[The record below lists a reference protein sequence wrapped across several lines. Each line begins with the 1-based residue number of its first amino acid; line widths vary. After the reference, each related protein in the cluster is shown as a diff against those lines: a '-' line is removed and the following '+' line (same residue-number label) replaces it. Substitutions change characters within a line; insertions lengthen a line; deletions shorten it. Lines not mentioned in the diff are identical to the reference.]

1 MTTVRSRIRRFE
13 YTLVGGTK
21 AGGLPPEFEC
31 EEGKRPLVGVM
42 PAIGFATGYA
52 VFLVTAALCMAWPPA
67 VADTIAGRA
76 IPSNSRCMRASR
88 LADGVVIELALGT
101 PFRRVSLALRLD
113 MVVDNIEEAVVVG
126 NARTLESSSVRCTLE
141 AQQDPLNRTVQFSRC
156 VDVTTVR
163 EGSMNSRLESVL
175 VSYNY
180 VNAQTFSSPIYYG
193 YVAGALG
200 VEGIM
205 YATRGY
211 EYFVGNSY
219 VCAAAIK
226 STQTNFAPVS
236 FVGNVSDVPDNR
248 DVRVGTH
255 LRYAVETTV
264 DQLSVAS
271 YAAVGYSPLHREFLS
286 TNDIEGCVYGSP
298 ILMFPWSAANERM
311 NLFIDSNVVAET
323 APETLEARR
332 RLREL
337 GIGMPT
343 YDPSCIANVS
353 SLNRLVH
360 RFYTDILQNCPTP
373 SSYGVDFCHYPNP
386 TFPWRRV
393 AKMQLRA
400 HYASDDAVY
409 VGIETDSTL
418 DRIPGMT
425 TTDDF
430 VPAVVKLLM
439 VILAA
444 GVVWI
449 RSDRV
454 TSAPHWLFGHCI
466 DTVMCKTDGRQHDPV
481 VARNTVE
488 DAFIGLLAI
497 ASRVAV
503 SVWRLNSLAHDDQA
517 RVCIVE
523 LVGGAASMTSWILRF
538 VVISPNLV
546 TLAREGGDARAPL
559 TRLGGSMA
567 LVDSSCAVL
576 LSFGEPPIRVN
587 GATGRFDDTARMLT
601 GLLLSIVTLH
611 RCVFAI
617 ACVSLMFEAHY
628 IGLHKTNA
636 GFAQVLLVSGVLW
649 GVQVVSIGVAL
660 ADLVV
665 VPLIHLVERT
675 AFASNTVVNIALFL
689 ALVNVGLP
697 RLVYTATRLV
707 R

>member
-1 MTTVRSRIRRFE
+1 MTTVRARIRRFE
-13 YTLVGGTK
+13 YTLVGN
-21 AGGLPPEFEC
+21 
-31 EEGKRPLVGVM
+31 GKGIESSPDFDCDESRRPLIGRV
-42 PAIGFATGYA
+42 PAIGFVTSYA
-52 VFLVTAALCMAWPPA
+52 VFLVTAALCMLWPPQT
-67 VADTIAGRA
+67 ADTIAGRA
-76 IPSNSRCMRASR
+76 IPSHATCMRASR
-88 LADGVVIELALGT
+88 LADGVAIELALGT
-101 PFRRVSLALRLD
+101 PFRRVLLALRLD
-113 MVVDNIEEAVVVG
+113 MVVDSIEEAVVIG
-126 NARTLESSSVRCTLE
+126 NARTLESSSVRCSLE

-156 VDVTTVR
+156 VDVTTIR
-163 EGSMNSRLESVL
+163 NGSMNNQLESVL
-175 VSYNY
+175 ISYNY

-193 YVAGALG
+193 YVASALG

-205 YATRGY
+205 YAVRGY

-219 VCAAAIK
+219 VCAAQIGAA
-226 STQTNFAPVS
+226 QTEFAPVS
-236 FVGNVSDVPDNR
+236 FIGNVSDVPDDR

-255 LRYAVETTV
+255 LRHAVETTI
-264 DQLSVAS
+264 DQLSAAS
-271 YAAVGYSPLHREFLS
+271 YVAVGHSPMHRQFLS
-286 TNDIEGCVYGSP
+286 TNEIEACVANEP
-298 ILMFPWSAANERM
+298 ILLFPWSAANERM
-311 NLFIDSNVVAET
+311 NLFIDSTVVAET
-323 APETLEARR
+323 APDTLEARR

-337 GIGMPT
+337 GIGLAWNAPQ
-343 YDPSCIANVS
+343 CLANVS
-353 SLNRLVH
+353 SLSRLVH
-360 RFYTDILQNCPTP
+360 RFYTDIRQNCPTP
-373 SSYGVDFCHYPNP
+373 SSYGVDFCHYPSP
-386 TFPWRRV
+386 TLPWRRV

-400 HYASDDAVY
+400 HYADDGAVY
-409 VGIETDSTL
+409 VGVEADSTL

-425 TTDDF
+425 TSDEF
-430 VPAVVKLLM
+430 LPAVVKLLM

-466 DTVMCKTDGRQHDPV
+466 DTVMCKTDGRQHDPA
-481 VARNTVE
+481 VARNIVE

-503 SVWRLNSLAHDDQA
+503 SVWRLNSLAHDDQT

-523 LVGGAASMTSWILRF
+523 LVGGAASLTSWILRF
-538 VVISPNLV
+538 IVISPNLIA
-546 TLAREGGDARAPL
+546 LAREGGDARAPL

-611 RCVFAI
+611 RCVFAV

-628 IGLHKTNA
+628 TGFHKTNI
-636 GFAQVLLVSGVLW
+636 GFAQVLLVTVVLW
-649 GVQVVSIGVAL
+649 GIQIVSIGVAL

-675 AFASNTVVNIALFL
+675 ALASSSVVNIALFL